1 MAAPEDMIW
10 EVDEDGDGCVSWD
23 EYLSCYER
31 AVADKAGLEPRKL
44 STLVEFL
51 MLDEEENNWVR
62 RRRSPVA
69 SAGAASHVLTLRASG
84 LCAGIRSRLMQSSI

>member
-1 MAAPEDMIW
+1 MCARREASPGVAAPEDMIW

-23 EYLSCYER
+23 EYLSAYER
-31 AVADKAGLEPRKL
+31 AVADKAGVEPRKL

-62 RRRSPVA
+62 NCS
-69 SAGAASHVLTLRASG
+69 
-84 LCAGIRSRLMQSSI
+84 